1 MEEFLRTHKDVAF
14 GWVLAVEMG
23 ALWLQALLGALSAS
37 RQRRDAAGRGELRS
51 KITPLARSTRLPRL
65 MAPR

>member
-1 MEEFLRTHKDVAF
+1 MEELLRTHKDVAF

-23 ALWLQALLGALSAS
+23 ALWLQAGLAAWSAS
-37 RQRRDAAGRGELRS
+37 RHRRDADRRGAG
-51 KITPLARSTRLPRL
+51 KAKPADFPRL

>member
-23 ALWLQALLGALSAS
+23 ALWLQAALAARGAS
-37 RQRRDAAGRGELRS
+37 RHRRDAVSHGKSGGQ
-51 KITPLARSTRLPRL
+51 PRL